1 MKSFEDICKMTQEE
15 VKAYMKN
22 YLSSKRYPVYDE
34 DGFLYAEGTVPVLLV
49 AHMDTVHQKQCTEI
63 INDNGKLSSPDGIGG
78 DDRCGIFIIM
88 NLIKYHRCSVLLCED
103 EEKGT
108 VGARKFTKTDYINN
122 LDVNFMIEFDR
133 KGSTD
138 AVFYSCDNKKFEKF
152 VTETTGFKFAYGS
165 FSDISVLMPAA
176 KLAAVNLSSGYYN
189 PHTTSE
195 YVVYSEMQDTVEA
208 AKNLIS
214 AECDKPFEYVARK
227 YDYSYSAS
235 TYKKDSLKGFLPHKK
250 SIYDYDDV
258 GKKKSNS
265 KTKSHNDGLDYALDL
280 TDYAY
285 EHIDEANSVHLDQKL
300 YEMAKTDTGCELEVI
315 CLDAYNEETALY
327 ASGATKMECWMNMFL
342 DNPDLCFN
350 NIIDFTWC

>member
-1 MKSFEDICKMTQEE
+1 MKSFEDICRMTQEE

-22 YLSSKRYPVYDE
+22 YLSSKRYPVIDE

-63 INDNGKLSSPDGIGG
+63 VNDNGKLSSPDGIGG

-108 VGARKFTKTDYINN
+108 VGARKFTKTDYINT

-195 YVVYSEMQDTVEA
+195 YVVYSEMQDTIEA

-214 AECDKPFEYVARK
+214 ANCDKPFEYVEKK
-227 YDYSYSAS
+227 YSWNSNLGA
-235 TYKKDSLKGFLPHKK
+235 YKGGSLQTNLFPKK

-258 GKKKSNS
+258 GKQHSKSKAKGKN
-265 KTKSHNDGLDYALDL
+265 KGFDDDLDYACDFVEEAPIA
-280 TDYAY
+280 YA
-285 EHIDEANSVHLDQKL
+285 DEKL
-300 YEMAKTDTGCELEVI
+300 YRLARTDTGVELEAI
-315 CLDAYNEETALY
+315 CTTVDGTELALY
-327 ASGATKMECWMNMFL
+327 ADGATKMECWMNLFL

-350 NIIDFTWC
+350 DIVDFTWC